1 MATKQHSGA
10 ASLIFGLPV
19 LTLPKQYPMLNKISI
34 VVASANPV
42 KVNAALAGF
51 QIMFPQASISTRSIS
66 APSEVS
72 DQPMSD
78 EETLTGANNRAA
90 YAFAEQPDADF
101 WIGIEGGVQ
110 PLHNELT
117 AFAWV
122 VVRSRSQ
129 TGKARTGT
137 FFLPRAVA
145 ELVEQ
150 GIELGTAD
158 DMVFGS
164 KNSKQ
169 AGGAVGLLT
178 GNAVDRRQ
186 LYEQAVVL
194 ALVPFKWEQ
203 LYKE

>member
-1 MATKQHSGA
+1 MPDKITLVI
-10 ASLIFGLPV
+10 AS
-19 LTLPKQYPMLNKISI
+19 T
-34 VVASANPV
+34 NPV
-42 KVNAALAGF
+42 KVQAALAGF
-51 QIMFPQASISTRSIS
+51 QKMYPDTNISTKPINVASDV
-66 APSEVS
+66 A
-72 DQPMSD
+72 DQPMTD
-78 EETLTGANNRAA
+78 EETLTGATNRVANA
-90 YAFAEQPDADF
+90 MREQPDADY

-110 PLHNELT
+110 PLNGELT

-122 VVRSRSQ
+122 VVRSKSK

-137 FFLPRAVA
+137 FFLPRAVT

-164 KNSKQ
+164 RNSKQ

-178 GNAVDRRQ
+178 GNVVDRKQ

-194 ALVPFKWEQ
+194 ALVSFKWEQ
-203 LYKE
+203 LYRE

>member
-1 MATKQHSGA
+1 M
-10 ASLIFGLPV
+10 
-19 LTLPKQYPMLNKISI
+19 PKNITI

-42 KVNAALAGF
+42 KINAALGGF
-51 QIMFPQASISTRSIS
+51 QKMFPEASISSRSLK

-78 EETLTGANNRAA
+78 EETLTGAHNRVA

-110 PLHNELT
+110 PLGHELT

-122 VVRSRSQ
+122 VVRSKSQ

-137 FFLPRAVA
+137 FFLPRAVT

-178 GNAVDRRQ
+178 GNAVDRKQ

-203 LYKE
+203 LYRE

>member
-1 MATKQHSGA
+1 MPEK
-10 ASLIFGLPV
+10 I
-19 LTLPKQYPMLNKISI
+19 TL

-42 KVNAALAGF
+42 KVQAALAGF
-51 QIMFPQASISTRSIS
+51 QKMHPGANIITKPISVASDV
-66 APSEVS
+66 A

-78 EETLTGANNRAA
+78 EETLAGATNRVANA
-90 YAFAEQPDADF
+90 MQEQPDADY

-110 PLHNELT
+110 PLAGELT
-117 AFAWV
+117 AFAWI
-122 VVRSRSQ
+122 VVRSKKQ

-137 FFLPRAVA
+137 FFLPRAVT

-178 GNAVDRRQ
+178 GNVVDRKQ

-194 ALVPFKWEQ
+194 ALVSFKWDQ
-203 LYKE
+203 LYRE